1 MIQEEGPRPGQQVI
15 EVVLPTYSMIP
26 AEQERFYPS
35 EAKRICERVL
45 VGELD
50 NKEYFEDSAK
60 DWIISIGNTI
70 KSEIKCLTVP
80 RYKII
85 VQVTIGQMKD
95 QGVSVAS
102 RCLWDIT
109 FDNYTSVNF
118 TNSSLWAN
126 VMVFGVYT
134 D

>member
-1 MIQEEGPRPGQQVI
+1 MQDDGPRPGQQVV
-15 EVVLPTYSMIP
+15 EVILPTYFMQP
-26 AEQERFYPS
+26 TEEEKFYPS
-35 EAKRICERVL
+35 AVREICERVL
-45 VGELD
+45 LDELGCKD
-50 NKEYFEDSAK
+50 YFEDNAK
-60 DWIISIGNTI
+60 EWIINIGNAI
-70 KSEIKCLTVP
+70 KSEVKSLNIP
-80 RYKII
+80 RYKVI

-109 FDNYTSVNF
+109 FDNYTAVNF
-118 TNSSLWAN
+118 TNASLWAN